1 MAAVR
6 TIIKFSRKFSKEEL
20 QQQSERFEAV
30 YEPLLEL
37 LDACSV
43 DCLFLPI
50 EAFTTLS
57 KINEEIVAQMTPKVT
72 PRLLRIF
79 RLHHSEGTLGSEL
92 IRLFKLWC
100 NYAQCRQIFVDTFI
114 PFIMDI
120 VAQYYKQT
128 PNAENRDA

>member
-1 MAAVR
+1 M
-6 TIIKFSRKFSKEEL
+6 
-20 QQQSERFEAV
+20 
-30 YEPLLEL
+30 EL

-79 RLHHSEGTLGSEL
+79 RLYHSEGTLGSEL

-100 NYAQCRQIFVDTFI
+100 NYA
-114 PFIMDI
+114 
-120 VAQYYKQT
+120 
-128 PNAENRDA
+128 